1 MTDPIEGKVA
11 RLLTVRDLVIN
22 RGSTHGVEIGMRFK
36 ILNPNGQSI
45 RDPDT
50 HDIIGSV
57 EMVKV
62 VVKVVEVQE
71 NLCVARTFKTIKTEP
86 SGAFG
91 SMSLGAIASMAD
103 VIGTAGGT
111 RVETLRTN
119 EKLLEQ
125 EIDET
130 ESYVRTGD
138 PAVQV
143 VRITGE
149 EADVEY

>member
-22 RGSTHGVEIGMRFK
+22 RGSAHGVEVGMRFK

-50 HDIIGSV
+50 RDIIGSV

-86 SGAFG
+86 SGAMG
-91 SMSLGAIASMAD
+91 RISIGAIASMAD
-103 VIGTAGGT
+103 AFGTVGGE

-119 EKLLEQ
+119 EKLAEQ
-125 EIDET
+125 DIDEA

-143 VRITGE
+143 VRITGG